1 MKNTFL
7 LLALLSFGLSSLAQ
21 DKYTVSGYIR
31 DAATG
36 EDIIGANVYIQ
47 ETQKGVTSNVYGFYS
62 LTVENPDFTL
72 IISSIG
78 YTTFEK
84 SLTLKESL
92 SLNVELKPFT
102 YQSEEVIIR
111 GEQSK
116 NTEGSQMG
124 REKISIKKI
133 KSLPALLGEVDI
145 LKTIQ
150 LLPGVQSA
158 GEGNSGFYVRGGGPD
173 QNLIL
178 LDNATVYNASHL
190 FGFFSVFN
198 ADAVKNIEIIKG
210 GMPAQYGGRVSSV
223 LDITLNE
230 GNNKSFHGTGGIG
243 LISSRLLLEGPIVKN
258 KASFAISARRT
269 YIDILMKPFLKD
281 NSGLGYYFYDLN
293 MKINYRVSDKDRFY
307 MSGYFGQDVF
317 NFASNKSGF
326 QVKIPW
332 GNTTFSTRWN
342 HLFNDKLFMNTIG
355 TFTKYNFAFD
365 FTQGE
370 DNSFKLSSSIKDW
383 GLKSQ
388 INYFPNI
395 RHNAKAGVELIFH
408 EFVPSSITATSGD
421 VEFDL
426 GGEVH
431 IFSREYAAFI
441 QDDFDITEKLRLH
454 TGFRMTGF
462 QHIGPYT
469 KYIIS
474 QNQGTLVPP
483 APPEIIEYDK
493 GKVLKS
499 YWKPEPRINMRFKT
513 GTNSSIKA
521 AYTHNYQF
529 LHLTSMSPTSM
540 PTDIWIPSTDVVEPQ
555 FGEQYA
561 VGFFKNFFSDT
572 LETSVELYYKNLDNL
587 IEFIPGTTPENNV
600 NNNIDNNLTFGTGY
614 SYGAEFFFKKALGD
628 FSGWIGYT
636 WSKTM
641 RNFEIISEEEFPA
654 KFDRRHDLSVVFN
667 YKINKRFVVGGDFV
681 YATGNSI
688 TIPISRYFIEGQIV
702 DIYGEK
708 NGFRMPA
715 YHRADI
721 SLTYYPKKY
730 KTITNEAGEEIRQKK
745 RFESHWVLSVY
756 NVYNRANPYFIYFG
770 TEGNLDEGNIQVKAY
785 QVSLF
790 PILPSISWNFKF

>member
-1 MKNTFL
+1 MKNILLSIAL
-7 LLALLSFGLSSLAQ
+7 LLLGISAISQEKF
-21 DKYTVSGYIR
+21 TVSGYVR

-36 EDIIGANVYIQ
+36 EDIIGANVFIK
-47 ETQKGVTSNVYGFYS
+47 ETQKGITSNVYGFYS
-62 LTVENPDFTL
+62 LTVTNPNFTL
-72 IISSIG
+72 VITSIG

-84 SLTLKESL
+84 ELKLRESL
-92 SLNVELKPFT
+92 SLNVNLQPFT
-102 YQSEEVIIR
+102 YESEEVIIH
-111 GEQSK
+111 GEKSN

-124 REKISIKKI
+124 REKISMEKI

-243 LISSRLLLEGPIVKN
+243 LISSRLLLEGPIIKN
-258 KASFAISARRT
+258 KASFAISGRRT
-269 YIDILMKPFLKD
+269 YIDVLAKPFLKD
-281 NSGLGYYFYDLN
+281 KNGMGYYFYDLN
-293 MKINYRVSDKDRFY
+293 LKANYIVSDKDRFY
-307 MSGYFGQDVF
+307 LSGYFGQDVF
-317 NFASNKSGF
+317 KFASKKSGF
-326 QVKIPW
+326 AAKIPW
-332 GNTTFSTRWN
+332 GNATFSTRWN
-342 HLFNDKLFMNTIG
+342 HLFNDKLFLNTIG
-355 TFTKYNFAFD
+355 TFTKYNFAFQFSQD
-365 FTQGE
+365 
-370 DNSFKLSSSIKDW
+370 DNFSFKLSSSIKDW
-383 GLKSQ
+383 GVKTQL
-388 INYFPNI
+388 NYFPNI
-395 RHNAKAGVELIFH
+395 RHNVKTGLDFIYH
-408 EFVPSSITATSGD
+408 EFVPSSLAANAGD
-421 VEFDL
+421 TEFDL

-454 TGFRMTGF
+454 AGFRMAGF
-462 QHIGPYT
+462 QHIGPYK

-474 QNQGTLVPP
+474 ENQGNLLPP
-483 APPEIIEYDK
+483 TPPEIIDYEK
-493 GKVLKS
+493 GEVLKS
-499 YWKPEPRINMRFKT
+499 FWKPEPRLNMRYKT
-513 GTNSSIKA
+513 GTKSSIKA
-521 AYTHNYQF
+521 SYTHNYQF
-529 LHLTSMSPTSM
+529 LHLTSMSATSM
-540 PTDIWIPSTDVVEPQ
+540 PMDIWIPSTDVVEPQ
-555 FGEQYA
+555 FGEQFALGY
-561 VGFFKNFFSDT
+561 FKNFFRDT
-572 LETSVELYYKNLDNL
+572 LETSIELYYKNLDNL
-587 IEFIPGTTPENNV
+587 IEFIPGTAPEDNV

-614 SYGAEFFFKKALGD
+614 SYGAEFFIKKALGD

-641 RNFEIISEEEFPA
+641 RNFETISEKEFPA

-688 TIPISRYFIEGQIV
+688 TIPVSRYFVEGQVV
-702 DIYGEK
+702 DVYGER

-721 SLTYYPKKY
+721 SLTYYPKKT
-730 KTITNEAGEEIRQKK
+730 KTITNEKGEKIEQKK
-745 RFESHWVLSVY
+745 RFESHWILSVY

-770 TEGNLDEGNIQVKAY
+770 TDGNLQDGNIQVKAY